1 MKMTII
7 EIVIIYLALGTPLGV
22 YKFASLPDKFTGLS
36 LLRTTFAYFAW
47 PAAAPRLAYRI
58 AVANFDEHTFTQ
70 KVEHIRGR
78 IESLAFAEAT
88 SAEIF
93 EFREIFYR
101 YTGLTEAG
109 SSIVGTD
116 HITNLDEIGFIADTA
131 IAARC
136 AARRNKNKISTYQT
150 IAREDLIAL
159 VRSINHR
166 DPEIAGQTLDLAVM
180 LNDTTTAEQLHELL
194 TNPVAT
200 PQTTSVSALA
210 A

>member
-1 MKMTII
+1 MTII

-58 AVANFDEHTFTQ
+58 AVATYDEHTFTQ

-78 IESLAFAEAT
+78 IESLAFAKAT

-116 HITNLDEIGFIADTA
+116 HITNLDEIGFIADPAT
-131 IAARC
+131 AARC
-136 AARRNKNKISTYQT
+136 SARRNISKISTYQS

-180 LNDTTTAEQLHELL
+180 LNDKATAEQLHEML
-194 TNPVAT
+194 TNPVT
-200 PQTTSVSALA
+200 HETSRITSLA

>member
-58 AVANFDEHTFTQ
+58 AVANYDAQTFTQ

-101 YTGLTEAG
+101 YAGLTEAG
-109 SSIVGTD
+109 NAIIGTD
-116 HITNLDEIGFIADTA
+116 HITNLTGIGVIADPA

-136 AARRNKNKISTYQT
+136 AARRNQNKINAYQL
-150 IAREDLIAL
+150 IAREDMIAF
-159 VRSINHR
+159 VRSTKHR
-166 DPEIAGQTLDLAVM
+166 DPEIAGLALDLAVM
-180 LNDTTTAEQLHELL
+180 LNDVAAAEQLHAQL
-194 TNPVAT
+194 TRTVSSHET
-200 PQTTSVSALA
+200 HRVTSLA

>member
-36 LLRTTFAYFAW
+36 LLRTTFSYLLW

-58 AVANFDEHTFTQ
+58 AIANYDVQTFTQ

-101 YTGLTEAG
+101 FAGLTEAG
-109 SSIVGTD
+109 NAVIGAD
-116 HITNLDEIGFIADTA
+116 HITNLAGIGVIADPT
-131 IAARC
+131 IATRC
-136 AARRNKNKISTYQT
+136 AARCNQKKINAYQ
-150 IAREDLIAL
+150 IGAREDLIAL

-166 DPEIAGQTLDLAVM
+166 DPEIAGLALDLAVV
-180 LNDTTTAEQLHELL
+180 LNDIATAEQLHEQL
-194 TNPVAT
+194 TST
-200 PQTTSVSALA
+200 ITSHKTHRITSLA

>member
-58 AVANFDEHTFTQ
+58 AVANFDQSLNQ
-70 KVEHIRGR
+70 KVERIRES
-78 IESLAFAEAT
+78 IESLAFAGAT

-101 YTGLTEAG
+101 YAGLTEAG
-109 SSIVGTD
+109 NAVIGTD
-116 HITNLDEIGFIADTA
+116 HIANLAEIGAITDPA

-136 AARRNKNKISTYQT
+136 AARRNQSKINAYQMGS
-150 IAREDLIAL
+150 REDLITL

-166 DPEIAGQTLDLAVM
+166 DPEIPGLALDLAVM
-180 LNDTTTAEQLHELL
+180 LNDTATAEQLHELL
-194 TNPVAT
+194 TSPITHETHRV
-200 PQTTSVSALA
+200 TSLA

>member
-22 YKFASLPDKFTGLS
+22 YKFASLTDKFTGLS

-58 AVANFDEHTFTQ
+58 AVANNDEQTFTQ
-70 KVEHIRGR
+70 KLEHIRGR
-78 IESLAFAEAT
+78 IESLAFAEAK

-116 HITNLDEIGFIADTA
+116 HITNLGDIGFIADPA

-136 AARRNKNKISTYQT
+136 AARRNQATITAYQT
-150 IAREDLIAL
+150 IASDDMISL
-159 VRSINHR
+159 VRSIKHR
-166 DPEIAGQTLDLAVM
+166 DPEIAGQALDLAVM

-194 TNPVAT
+194 TSPIMHETHRV
-200 PQTTSVSALA
+200 TSLA

>member
-58 AVANFDEHTFTQ
+58 AVANYDEQTFMQ

-116 HITNLDEIGFIADTA
+116 HITHLDEIGVIADPA

-136 AARRNKNKISTYQT
+136 SARRNKNKISTYQT

-166 DPEIAGQTLDLAVM
+166 DPEIAGQSLDLAAM
-180 LNDTTTAEQLHELL
+180 LNDTATAEQLYELL
-194 TNPVAT
+194 NSPIMHETHRV
-200 PQTTSVSALA
+200 TSLA